1 MGGDWRNSAR
11 AVDTITE
18 RVATMNRM
26 LAEATGR
33 SALEIA

>member
-1 MGGDWRNSAR
+1 VRDFR
-11 AVDTITE
+11 TITE